1 MEEVAGILNEN
12 IRRNNERAKT
22 FNPYTGEG
30 SSGERTPLFIDGW
43 VKSQLFVPE
52 AFAEEPLVQTILKH
66 GSVHKYL
73 SENGIYPNETNMAA
87 VSESLIRLRNRHD
100 FPFWAASFVKIH
112 GKRGGDNIPF
122 VLNRPQLRIML
133 EALEQ
138 MRISKMPIRIILLK
152 ARQWGGSTLV
162 QMYMAWLQLVQKKG
176 MNSLIVGH
184 LTATSIE
191 VEDMF
196 KRMLDAYPVQLLYP
210 QGVSQMKYERT
221 FTSVFG
227 STSIHSVPQRNCK
240 IKVGTAEN
248 PDSARGGDYSLVH
261 CTEVGLWKKTEGKEP
276 EDIVQSACSGV
287 LLAPLTMIVYEST
300 AKGTGNFFHREYEA
314 AKAGKSQFRNVF
326 VPWYEIDEYMLEI
339 PDTERFAEELFLKRN
354 DTTQKSDREEP
365 GVYMWKLWNKG
376 ASLESIYWY
385 AHERRKYHEHAR
397 MASEYP
403 SDDTESFSN
412 SSSNV
417 FDDYLVERLRVTC
430 RNPIKTGEI
439 TSATNKESGKD
450 CVKELSFN
458 EDGEGRLMMW
468 EDTDTDEQESE
479 QETVAN
485 RYLTVV
491 DVGGRGDKSD
501 WSVIV
506 VFDRIYMM
514 EGGVPS
520 VVAQWY
526 GHIDMDMLAWKA
538 AQISA
543 YYSNALLVIES
554 NTLETKD
561 RDRDVDGDQSLFIL
575 NQIKDAYRNLYA
587 RKRSEAEVREGAP
600 ARYGFH
606 TNVSTKP
613 MVISMLIKAVRER
626 LYTERDERALN
637 EMRCYER
644 KQNGSF
650 GAKAGTHDDLLM
662 TRAIALFVCYNDM
675 PMPSTRKNETKK
687 NAKILR
693 RMTEADI

>member
-12 IRRNNERAKT
+12 IRRNNERMKT

-30 SSGERTPLFIDGW
+30 SSGDRTPLFIDGW

-52 AFAEEPLVQTILKH
+52 AFAEEPLVKTIIKH
-66 GSVHKYL
+66 GSVQKYL
-73 SENGIYPNETNMAA
+73 SENGMYPNEKNMSS

-162 QMYMAWLQLVQKKG
+162 QMYMAWLQLVKKKG
-176 MNSLIVGH
+176 LNSLIVGH

-196 KRMLDAYPVQLLYP
+196 KRMLDAYPMQLLYP
-210 QGVSQMKYERT
+210 QGVRQMKYERT

-326 VPWYEIDEYMLEI
+326 VPWYEIDDYRLEI

-365 GVYMWKLWNKG
+365 GVYMWKLWNEG
-376 ASLESIYWY
+376 ATLESIYWY

-412 SSSNV
+412 SASNV

-430 RNPIKTGEI
+430 KHPIKTGEI
-439 TSATNKESGKD
+439 TSATNKESGKE
-450 CVKELSFN
+450 CVKGLSFN
-458 EDGEGRLMMW
+458 EDGEGRLMIW
-468 EDTDTDEQESE
+468 EDAETNESE
-479 QETVAN
+479 KETVAN

-587 RKRSEAEVREGAP
+587 RKRSEAEVREGSP

-693 RMTEADI
+693 RMTVADI